1 MTITVIITD
10 GNNCFFE
17 TNVSNIDKANWIPNI
32 ECIIARTSGNI
43 KNITICLNKV
53 LLIIC
58 SSQPIFLKIIYLCL
72 LSEFSVSC
80 LSTKMEQ
87 LTIRKI
93 TPKYI
98 AINTIKVGK
107 PTLDSIIVGL
117 VSPSNVFWALFNFW
131 TKSESLLENIKSIFF
146 FPSSLLTL

>member
-1 MTITVIITD
+1 
-10 GNNCFFE
+10 
-17 TNVSNIDKANWIPNI
+17 
-32 ECIIARTSGNI
+32 
-43 KNITICLNKV
+43 
-53 LLIIC
+53 
-58 SSQPIFLKIIYLCL
+58 
-72 LSEFSVSC
+72 
-80 LSTKMEQ
+80 MEQ